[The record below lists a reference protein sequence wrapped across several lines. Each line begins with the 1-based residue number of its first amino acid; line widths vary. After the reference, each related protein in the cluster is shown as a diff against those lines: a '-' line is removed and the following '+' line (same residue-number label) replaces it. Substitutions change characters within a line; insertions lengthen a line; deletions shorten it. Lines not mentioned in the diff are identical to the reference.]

1 MTIIRAIQP
10 QDKEGVMRLL
20 HETGMFTA
28 EEILVAEEL
37 IDLYLNLPGQKDYIV
52 DVLEEDSGRVVGY
65 ATWGPAPL
73 TDGTYDLYWIAVSPE
88 AQGKGYGKMLLH
100 RVEKKIEEEKGR
112 ALIIE
117 TSSQPR
123 YESTRQF
130 YLKQQYQEVA
140 RIADFYRANDD
151 RIIYAKFFS

>member
-1 MTIIRAIQP
+1 
-10 QDKEGVMRLL
+10 
-20 HETGMFTA
+20 
-28 EEILVAEEL
+28 
-37 IDLYLNLPGQKDYIV
+37 DYIV

>member
-1 MTIIRAIQP
+1 
-10 QDKEGVMRLL
+10 MRLL

>member
-1 MTIIRAIQP
+1 
-10 QDKEGVMRLL
+10 MRLL
-20 HETGMFTA
+20 HETGMFTD